1 MRCKGTKIILKRAF
15 FRFICLLLQQICE
28 QTMNFEEL
36 LETRDVRKTTK
47 VRLPYG
53 YFYKRLIEG
62 RYSNFVEFHDEV
74 ADHVA
79 FSNCVRTEAADMEKI
94 ANKHQLHFVTNEGD
108 GGVYAIAV
116 EVGNFVTFEQLLNEN
131 PAVVAREDFANNTL
145 RDLAELTEQL
155 NEKGVYHVCF
165 APCNV
170 LARKNDATVRL
181 LCHGS
186 FYAKLDQ
193 ETLYDGVED
202 YVAPEVLAGGEID
215 ARADVYSLAKFVV
228 WLYHSSG
235 LPLEWRMA
243 INKATAQDPAS
254 RYQSVREFHQA
265 LINRKGMRRTATVG
279 FAAVAIA
286 LAIVGGYFYMLPQP
300 EDIEYVKPVE
310 EPIPDEMLDE
320 ENLLYGLG
328 ADADSATIANIVAK
342 QMRAKDSIAIDDK
355 EMKAY
360 QAKAEQIFR
369 KQFTKEADRILSKV
383 YNNEKMNL
391 SEKDFM
397 ARSRSMTQEL
407 AKVEEELAKRSNL
420 GSGRSQRIASQI
432 IDQLTTKKM
441 EALDKDYIGIKKN
454 KTEKK

>member
-1 MRCKGTKIILKRAF
+1 
-15 FRFICLLLQQICE
+15 
-28 QTMNFEEL
+28 MNFEEL

-62 RYSNFVEFHDEV
+62 KYSNFVEFHDEV

-94 ANKHQLHFVTNEGD
+94 GNKHQLHFVPNEGD

-116 EVGNFVTFEQLLNEN
+116 EVGNFITFEQLLNEN
-131 PAVVAREDFANNTL
+131 PAVLARESFAADTL
-145 RDLAELTEQL
+145 RDLVEITELL
-155 NEKGVYHVCF
+155 NDKGIYHVCF

-170 LARKNDATVRL
+170 LARKNDSSVRL

-193 ETLYDGVED
+193 ETLYDGLED
-202 YVAPEVLAGGEID
+202 YVAPEVLAGGEIT
-215 ARADVYSLAKFVV
+215 ARADVYSLAKFVS
-228 WLYHSSG
+228 WLYHSAG
-235 LPLEWRMA
+235 LPLEWRHVIA
-243 INKATAQDPAS
+243 RATAEDPER
-254 RYQSVREFHQA
+254 RYSSVKEFYNA
-265 LINRKGMRRTATVG
+265 LINYKNMRRTALVG
-279 FAAVAIA
+279 FAAIAIA
-286 LAIVGGYFYMLPQP
+286 LAIVGCYFYMLPQP
-300 EDIEYVKPVE
+300 EQMEYVKAVE
-310 EPIPDEMLDE
+310 EPIPDDMLDE

-342 QMRAKDSIAIDDK
+342 QMRMKDSLSIDEK

-383 YNNEKMNL
+383 YNSKQMNL
-391 SEKDFM
+391 NEKDFM
-397 ARSRSMTQEL
+397 ARSRSMT
-407 AKVEEELAKRSNL
+407 EELAKAEEKLAKEANL
-420 GSGRSQRIASQI
+420 GNEKSQRIASEI

-441 EALDKDYIGIKKN
+441 EALDKDYLGIKKN